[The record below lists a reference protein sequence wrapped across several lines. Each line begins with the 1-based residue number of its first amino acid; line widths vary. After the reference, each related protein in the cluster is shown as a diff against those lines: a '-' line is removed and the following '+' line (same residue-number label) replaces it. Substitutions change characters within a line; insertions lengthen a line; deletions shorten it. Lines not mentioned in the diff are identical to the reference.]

1 MDVLAAGGFTM
12 MADALK
18 MNNLSDIN
26 GIFHYKHG
34 YSSWWMMT
42 NHLTVNRANDSLC
55 CTK

>member
-26 GIFHYKHG
+26 GMFHYKHG